1 MREDFGPDDDFEWPD
16 RDDMSEAEEIDWDIS
31 DFEDEKDDDDYDG
44 RHEPGCDENGT
55 MWD

>member
-1 MREDFGPDDDFEWPD
+1 MREDFGPDDDYFD
-16 RDDMSEAEEIDWDIS
+16 RDDEDDNAVTGDLDIP
-31 DFEDEKDDDDYDG
+31 DFEDDEEDYNG

>member
-1 MREDFGPDDDFEWPD
+1 MREDFGPDDDFFD
-16 RDDMSEAEEIDWDIS
+16 RVDEYANAVTEDDEE
-31 DFEDEKDDDDYDG
+31 DYNG

>member
-31 DFEDEKDDDDYDG
+31 DFEDEKDDDDG